1 MYQETK
7 VVKTKC
13 RFTAAFTTLLCGAIL
28 GCLATFCGMMMIPGT
43 NGVEKEQRQALGDV
57 SKYKTE
63 DSLT

>member
-1 MYQETK
+1 
-7 VVKTKC
+7 
-13 RFTAAFTTLLCGAIL
+13 
-28 GCLATFCGMMMIPGT
+28 MIPGT